1 MKNEVFI
8 TISIVYYNS
17 DIQLLEEVVSS
28 ILKIS
33 FEKKVYIIDNS
44 STLKVESLFKNPSIE
59 YVNVGKNIGYGAG
72 HNLVINKFHI
82 NSSYHLI
89 LNPDVQFKPSIINKL
104 IEELEQNPVV
114 ALIAPKVIYPNGSH
128 QFTCRR
134 YPSVIELI
142 SRRLGVLKRIV
153 DKGEYREK
161 DLTEPFFPDFLHGCF
176 LLFKTRDFMNV
187 NGFDERFFLYME
199 DVDICRKSEKSGKK
213 KLYYSKV
220 EIVHYF
226 NKGSSKK
233 ISLFLIHIVSVFK
246 YFYKWKI
253 AYKST

>member
-1 MKNEVFI
+1 M
-8 TISIVYYNS
+8 YYNS

-28 ILKIS
+28 ILKIP
-33 FEKKVYIIDNS
+33 FKKKVYIIDNS
-44 STLKVESLFKNPSIE
+44 STFKVESLFKNPSIE
-59 YVNVGKNIGYGAG
+59 YINVGKNIGYGAG
-72 HNLVINKFHI
+72 HNLVIKKIYI
-82 NSSYHLI
+82 NSNYHLI
-89 LNPDVQFKPSIINKL
+89 LNPDVQFNPPIIGEL
-104 IEELEQNPVV
+104 IRELEQNPDV
-114 ALIAPKVIYPNGSH
+114 ALIAPKVIYPNSEH

-134 YPSVIELI
+134 YPSVLELI
-142 SRRLGVLKRIV
+142 SRRLRIFKKIV
-153 DKGEYREK
+153 KNGEYREN
-161 DLTEPFFPDFLHGCF
+161 DLTRPFFPEFLHGCF
-176 LLFKTRDFMNV
+176 LLFKTKDFINV

-199 DVDICRKSEKSGKK
+199 DVDICRKIEKSGKK